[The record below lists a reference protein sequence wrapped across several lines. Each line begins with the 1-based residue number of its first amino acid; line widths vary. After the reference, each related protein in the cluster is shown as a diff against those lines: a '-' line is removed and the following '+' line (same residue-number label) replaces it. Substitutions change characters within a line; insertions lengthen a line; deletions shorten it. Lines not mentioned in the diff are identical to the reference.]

1 MPYSGNS
8 GAERMNEQ
16 FWPLPP
22 YVRHKGQSYPKAKS
36 LSISPVTHSF
46 ARFISDWSKAAR

>member
-16 FWPLPP
+16 FWSLPP